1 MNEGSGAL
9 VFWILVPL
17 FAGVGLYLVWYSRH
31 RKKKLVAFA
40 NKHQLHISPEL
51 EEDLQ
56 KTLDA
61 SFSLK
66 TANLVRSFGQLSNLI
81 DGGPILVFQA
91 VELLDLNPH
100 AQSYS
105 THFPRIVAL
114 FDVSTDHNEFF
125 LVDKS
130 GQAIQRPPK
139 SNPPN
144 SEIAGTSKRIAASC
158 NARHPLS
165 VTFAHGHGLIY
176 FEPLLTG
183 GETVDDVSSLYC
195 IAKSMQQELT

>member
-17 FAGVGLYLVWYSRH
+17 FAGVGLYLIWYSRH
-31 RKKKLVAFA
+31 RKKILVAFA
-40 NKHQLHISPEL
+40 NKHQLHISPEH
-51 EEDLQ
+51 EKDLQ

-61 SFSLK
+61 RFSLK

-91 VELLDLNPH
+91 VELLDLDPH

-114 FDVSTDHNEFF
+114 FDISTDYNEFF
-125 LVDKS
+125 VVDKS
-130 GQAIQRPPK
+130 GQAIQRPPR
-139 SNPPN
+139 SNTPIPDV
-144 SEIAGTSKRIAASC
+144 AGTSKRIADSC

-165 VTFAHGHGLIY
+165 VTFAHGPGLIY
-176 FEPLLTG
+176 FEPLVTG
-183 GETVDDVSSLYC
+183 GETVDDISSLYC
-195 IAKSMQQELT
+195 IAKSMHQELT